1 MYLTQALHRALQQTP
16 HQPATIFVDR
26 VRTFAEHADRV
37 ARLAGGLRSLGVT
50 DGERVAILALNSDRY
65 GELLNAV
72 PWADGVLNPVN
83 TRWSAS
89 EITYSLAHSQ
99 TRFLVVDDAFAAMV
113 PQLLDAYD
121 GLRAIIHAGDGT
133 APAGVIGYEDLVAR
147 SAPVADARRA
157 GDAIAGVF
165 YTGGTTGFPKGV
177 MLTHTNLLSSA
188 MGGQATC
195 PAVVPGGRVLYAA
208 PLFHAIGMVA
218 WTQQWLVG
226 GGHVFVPAF
235 EPVVVME
242 AIQRHGITSTFVV
255 PTMLQRLVDHPEIDR
270 HDLSSLRVVGYGGSP
285 ITDAVLRRAMAALP
299 GCAFVQGYGMTEL
312 LTATLLGDEDHR
324 RGDRAG
330 SAGRAVGHT
339 EVRIVDPVGNEVP
352 AGTVGEV
359 TVRGPSVMAGY
370 WDQPEE
376 TAAAIRDGWMRTG
389 DGGYL
394 DRDGYL
400 YVVDRVKD
408 MIISGGENVYS
419 VEVENA
425 IGQHPA
431 VAACAV
437 IGLPDADW
445 GERVH
450 AVVVPKPAASVTLDE
465 LRAHTSRLIA
475 GYKAPRSLEVVD
487 ALPMSGAGKVLKA
500 ELRARRGDE
509 LEAVS

>member
-1 MYLTQALHRALQQTP
+1 
-16 HQPATIFVDR
+16 
-26 VRTFAEHADRV
+26 
-37 ARLAGGLRSLGVT
+37 
-50 DGERVAILALNSDRY
+50 
-65 GELLNAV
+65 
-72 PWADGVLNPVN
+72 
-83 TRWSAS
+83 
-89 EITYSLAHSQ
+89 
-99 TRFLVVDDAFAAMV
+99 
-113 PQLLDAYD
+113 
-121 GLRAIIHAGDGT
+121 
-133 APAGVIGYEDLVAR
+133 
-147 SAPVADARRA
+147 
-157 GDAIAGVF
+157 VF

-177 MLTHTNLLSSA
+177 MLSHTNLLSSA

-226 GGHVFVPAF
+226 GSHVFVPAF
-235 EPVVVME
+235 EPVAVME
-242 AIQRHGITSTFVV
+242 AMQAHGITSIFVV
-255 PTMLQRLVDHPEIDR
+255 PTMLQRLIDHPEIDR
-270 HDLSSLRVVGYGGSP
+270 YDLSSLRVVGYGGSP

-400 YVVDRVKD
+400 YVVDRLKD

-437 IGLPDADW
+437 IGLPDPDW

-465 LRAHTSRLIA
+465 LRTHTSRLIA
-475 GYKAPRSLEVVD
+475 SYKAPRSLEVVD